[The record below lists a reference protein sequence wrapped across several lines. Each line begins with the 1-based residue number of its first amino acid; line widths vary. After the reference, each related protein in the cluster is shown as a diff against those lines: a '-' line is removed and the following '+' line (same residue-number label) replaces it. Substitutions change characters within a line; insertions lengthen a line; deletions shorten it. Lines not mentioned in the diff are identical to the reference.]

1 MRIITPEELVGRT
14 RQASTVAEEEVRAII
29 KEVRQRGDE
38 AVREFTLRFDGVRLD
53 KLRVDKEEIRDAFR
67 LVPDQLVATIQRCVE
82 RLRLFCQ
89 RQLASYQDFDVEI
102 EPGLFIGQRVVP
114 IERVGVYAPGGR
126 FPLVSSVYMG
136 VVPARVAG
144 VKEVVVC
151 SPPSHKGSV
160 HPAVLVAAEL
170 AGADEVYRIGG
181 VQAIA
186 ALAYG
191 TGSVRPV
198 YKIVGPGNAFV
209 TAAKREVYGEVGIDF
224 VAGPSEVLIIADEEA
239 NAELVAAD
247 LLAQAEHDPDASAL
261 LVTTSAALAERV
273 RAEVMRQLA
282 TLPTAPVA
290 RLSIERHGLIVVVN
304 SPKEAVAIASARAP
318 EHLELQVADPA
329 PFLASLRNYGSLFVG
344 ERAAEALGDYS
355 SGLNHILPTSGA
367 ARYTGG
373 LSVRDFLKVQ
383 TVLKVEEGASGMVA
397 DDAVRLAETEGL
409 VAHARSLLAR
419 SKK

>member
-1 MRIITPEELVGRT
+1 MRIVTAGELVGRT
-14 RQASTVAEEEVRAII
+14 CSAGTVNADEVRAII
-29 KEVRQRGDE
+29 KDVRQRGDE
-38 AVREFTLRFDGVRLD
+38 AVREFTLRFDGVQLD
-53 KLRVDKEEIRDAFR
+53 RLRVEKEEIRDAFGH
-67 LVPDQLVATIQRCVE
+67 VPSELVATIGRCVE
-82 RLRLFCQ
+82 RMRRFCEH
-89 RQLASYQDFDVEI
+89 QLASYQDFDLEI
-102 EPGLFIGQRVVP
+102 ERGLFIGQRVVP

-144 VKEVVVC
+144 AEEVVVC

-160 HPAVLVAAEL
+160 HPAVLVAADL
-170 AGADEVYRIGG
+170 AGADEVYCLGG

-191 TGSVRPV
+191 TESVRPV
-198 YKIVGPGNAFV
+198 HKIVGPGNAYV

-239 NAELVAAD
+239 NPELVAAD

-261 LVTTSAALAERV
+261 LVTTSAAFAERV
-273 RAEVMRQLA
+273 RAEVTRQLA
-282 TLPTAPVA
+282 ALPTAPVA
-290 RLSIERHGLIVVVN
+290 RLSIDRHGLIVVAD
-304 SPKEAVAIASARAP
+304 SPGEVVAVANARAP

-329 PFLASLRNYGSLFVG
+329 PFLAGLRNYGSLFVG
-344 ERAAEALGDYS
+344 EKAAEALGDYS
-355 SGLNHILPTSGA
+355 SGLNHILPTNGA

-373 LSVRDFLKVQ
+373 LSVRDFVKVQ
-383 TVLKVEEGASGMVA
+383 TVLRAEQGASEVVL

-419 SKK
+419 CRK

>member
-1 MRIITPEELVGRT
+1 MRIVTPEELVGRT
-14 RQASTVAEEEVRAII
+14 RPAGTAAEEEVWAII

-53 KLRVDKEEIRDAFR
+53 KLQVDKEEIRDAFR
-67 LVPDQLVATIQRCVE
+67 LVPDELVATIQRCVQ

-89 RQLASYQDFDVEI
+89 RQLASYQDFDLEI
-102 EPGLFIGQRVVP
+102 EPGFFIGQRVVP
-114 IERVGVYAPGGR
+114 VERVGVYAPGGR

-160 HPAVLVAAEL
+160 HPAVLVAADL

-209 TAAKREVYGEVGIDF
+209 TAAKREVYGEAGIDF

-239 NAELVAAD
+239 NPELVAAD
-247 LLAQAEHDPDASAL
+247 LLAQAEHDPDASAM
-261 LVTTSAALAERV
+261 LVTTNAALAERV

-304 SPKEAVAIASARAP
+304 SPEEAVAIANARAP

-329 PFLASLRNYGSLFVG
+329 PFLAGLRNYGSLFVG

-355 SGLNHILPTSGA
+355 SGLNHILPTNGA

-383 TVLKVEEGASGMVA
+383 TVLKVEEGTSGMVV
-397 DDAVRLAETEGL
+397 DDAVRLAKTEGL